1 MPKSDNID
9 VPVLTMQELLD
20 ANLEAVQNDY
30 SAYCWHDTLRLMLQ
44 EGNRHPVTAAV
55 LDQDGNM
62 VCRVLVGPEEI
73 IYIALTKLRFNA
85 LGTVPIDLGILEA
98 MAEAAESSIN

>member
-1 MPKSDNID
+1 MSDKNTID

-20 ANLEAVQNDY
+20 ANLEAVQNNY
-30 SAYCWHDTLRLMLQ
+30 SAYCWHDTLRLMVH
-44 EGNRHPVTAAV
+44 EGNRHPVTAAA

-62 VCRVLVGPEEI
+62 VCRVLVSPEET
-73 IYIALTKLRFNA
+73 IYVALTKLRFNT

>member
-1 MPKSDNID
+1 MSDKNTID

-30 SAYCWHDTLRLMLQ
+30 SAYCWHDTLRLMVH

-62 VCRVLVGPEEI
+62 VCRVLIGPEEI
-73 IYIALTKLRFNA
+73 VYLALTKLRFNT